1 MSLSN
6 AFDID
11 HSYKQDLCPRGS
23 DPTDL
28 LWHSLGILCPA
39 LVNKMITRLG
49 SERNFFLGETV
60 TLPEFFVLV
69 LFSTA
74 VKA

>member
-1 MSLSN
+1 MHLTLIIAISRIYVQREL
-6 AFDID
+6 I
-11 HSYKQDLCPRGS
+11 SYA
-23 DPTDL
+23 
-28 LWHSLGILCPA
+28 WHSLGILCPA

-60 TLPEFFVLV
+60 TLSEFLVLV
-69 LFSTA
+69 LLSTA